1 MIINY
6 YQKYVSIG
14 YYQEKSSAEVLLWL
28 RVELA
33 VVEIIGLLE

>member
-14 YYQEKSSAEVLLWL
+14 YYQESSAEVLLWL

>member
-6 YQKYVSIG
+6 YQEYVSIG
-14 YYQEKSSAEVLLWL
+14 YYQESSAEVLLWL

>member
-14 YYQEKSSAEVLLWL
+14 YYPESSAEVLLWL